1 MKCRFF
7 PLIQTHVWVRF
18 STRTLPDTDETDLW
32 CLCGKLAM
40 NSGRFNTEGK
50 LAQYQFRESLD
61 MKPLTRFQGPSQAYR
76 YVE

>member
-1 MKCRFF
+1 MSLF
-7 PLIQTHVWVRF
+7 PF
-18 STRTLPDTDETDLW
+18 NSNTRMGPVFNSNLAYTDETDLW

-61 MKPLTRFQGPSQAYR
+61 MKPVTRFHCPSQAYMH
-76 YVE
+76 VS